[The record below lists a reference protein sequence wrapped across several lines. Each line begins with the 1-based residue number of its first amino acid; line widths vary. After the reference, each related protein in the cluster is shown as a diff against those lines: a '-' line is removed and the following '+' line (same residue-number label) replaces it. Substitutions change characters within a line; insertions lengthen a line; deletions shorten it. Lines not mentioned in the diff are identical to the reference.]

1 MPELRKDP
9 IVGRWVIISTD
20 RAKRPTDFSREPVKM
35 KGGFCP
41 FCPGNE
47 SKTPPEVLAYRQNG
61 AGSDG
66 QGWSVRVVPN
76 KFPALGIE
84 GSLNRQAEGM
94 FDKMNGIGAH
104 EVIIETPEHN
114 ATLATLPEKGIE
126 DVLWAFR
133 DRIVDLKKD
142 RRFKYILIFKNHG
155 PQAGATLEHPHGQ
168 LIALPIVPKHVIEE
182 IEGASQY
189 FMYKE
194 RCVFCDIVRQ
204 EAESGVRV
212 IADNEAFLTVA
223 PYAPRFPF
231 ETWIIPRRHESA
243 FENSSS
249 QIYQGLAKALKNL
262 LLRADRVLDHCAY
275 NLVIHTAPVQEPA
288 MEHYHWHV
296 EFMPRLTKIAGFEW
310 GAGFYQNPTPPEEA
324 AKYLRE
330 ARIEKAQPAVAASQP
345 GVSAD

>member
-20 RAKRPTDFSREPVKM
+20 RSKRPTDFVRESVKM

-47 SKTPPEVLAYRQNG
+47 GKTPPEVLAYRPNG
-61 AGSDG
+61 AGRDA
-66 QGWSVRVVPN
+66 QGWTVRVVPN

-84 GSLNRQAEGM
+84 GSLNRSAEGM
-94 FDKMNGIGAH
+94 FDKMAGIGAH

-114 ATLATLPEKGIE
+114 ATLATLPEKRIE

-133 DRIVDLKKD
+133 DRILDLKKD
-142 RRFKYILIFKNHG
+142 KRFKYIMIFKNHG
-155 PQAGATLEHPHGQ
+155 AAAGATLEHAHGQ
-168 LIALPIVPKHVIEE
+168 LIALPIVPKHVLEE
-182 IEGASQY
+182 LEGAKEY
-189 FMYKE
+189 YKYKE
-194 RCVFCDIVRQ
+194 RCVFCDVIRQ
-204 EAESGVRV
+204 ETDAGVRV
-212 IADNEAFLTVA
+212 VSENEAFLTLA

-231 ETWIIPRRHESA
+231 ETWVLPKKHESA

-249 QIYQGLAKALKNL
+249 QTYEALARALKNL
-262 LLRADRVLDHCAY
+262 LQRADLVLDYPAY
-275 NLVIHTAPVQEPA
+275 NMVIHTAPVQEGP

-310 GAGFYQNPTPPEEA
+310 GTGFYQNPTPPEEA
-324 AKYLRE
+324 AQYLRE
-330 ARIEKAQPAVAASQP
+330 ARVKTAQP
-345 GVSAD
+345 VSIAG